1 MLKYNLGERSRK
13 ILFII
18 YGGLECLPEKISTCS
33 NNPEKSSIIKL
44 NKHTPSG
51 FSLLT
56 HCSFDTTKNEH
67 DYYRGEDC
75 VKVFCKILKEHA
87 ERIMYW
93 VKKEMIP
100 LTDEENRSNENQKRC
115 YVCRKLFIED
125 NEEKVRDHCRFT
137 DKYRGAAHRD
147 CNINY
152 KITRDISIA
161 FHNLSSYDSHFI
173 IKELANEF
181 DGELECLGKCTEKY
195 IRFSVKFNKKITK
208 KGEDGN
214 KKIG

>member
-1 MLKYNLGERSRK
+1 MNCFCFFRAEKTLKNHESICRDYNYCYIEIHDKGNNMLKYNLGERSRK

-18 YGGLECLPEKISTCS
+18 YGDLECLPEKISTCS

-137 DKYRGAAHRD
+137 DKYRGAANRD
-147 CNINY
+147 CNI
-152 KITRDISIA
+152 
-161 FHNLSSYDSHFI
+161 
-173 IKELANEF
+173 
-181 DGELECLGKCTEKY
+181 
-195 IRFSVKFNKKITK
+195 ITK
-208 KGEDGN
+208 
-214 KKIG
+214 